1 MAKKKDR
8 DRPYGFGLD
17 RPRIGWY
24 VFPEKENEIVQYG
37 GLYLR
42 WSKNPYSYSRD
53 PFMMEMS
60 IDGKTWSKGNSWW
73 RLYQYCFKPT
83 QSWGAEYD
91 KHVGH
96 LYAPIIEARDK
107 FIAERE
113 AAFKALPPEEREAI
127 KRQRS
132 ETARSK
138 REEAKGEDAMK
149 AINCLMTIGPDFV
162 KLKDKIDEAIS
173 LMSKGGINKPMPYHE
188 RNRGHLLDAIN
199 LLGDYIAH
207 MKKCQESSKKKKE

>member
-24 VFPEKENEIVQYG
+24 VFPEKANEIVQYG
-37 GLYLR
+37 RLNLR
-42 WSKNPYSYSRD
+42 WTKSPYSYGRD
-53 PFMMEMS
+53 PFVMEMS
-60 IDGKTWSKGNSWW
+60 ADGKTWTKGTSWW
-73 RLYQYCFKPT
+73 RLYQDCFRPS
-83 QSWGAEYD
+83 QSWGAAYD
-91 KHVGH
+91 QDVARIQ
-96 LYAPIIEARDK
+96 APIIEARDK
-107 FIAERE
+107 FIAERD
-113 AAFKALPPEEREAI
+113 AAFKALPHEEREAI
-127 KRQRS
+127 KRQRAA
-132 ETARSK
+132 EALSK

-173 LMSKGGINKPMPYHE
+173 LMSMGGINKPMPYHE

-199 LLGDYIAH
+199 LLGDYILH
-207 MKKCQESSKKKKE
+207 MKRCQEGSKKKKA